1 MAMKTA
7 QKSMLRS
14 LLQCSASAIIISLGV
29 DAAHAAYPDLI
40 LSNNPVAYYRL
51 EEIAGSTAFDAT
63 SNHFDATYI
72 VNAGYPQLGLPGIT
86 TNSVL
91 FQNVP
96 ATGSILIPYRPE
108 LSPTNSDGQT
118 GAPFSA
124 ECWVQATSTPSDY
137 AVPLSMFGAY
147 ELNPPYVNASGWNF
161 YQSAPS
167 AGNTFWV
174 FNLKNGAFL
183 TASPAIT
190 LLRWYHLAATFDG
203 SNAVFYVNGVSNVS
217 AGGINSYLANHNA
230 DGQIGAGVT
239 TGFQPFSGGVDE
251 VAFYTNLLSPAQI
264 LAHYQLGTNS
274 FRAVPTPPGILT
286 QPVSRTNFSGTVATF
301 NVIAGGTAP
310 LAYQWKRGGSPITGA
325 TNSAYSLTATYPA
338 DDGATFSVTITNS
351 VGSTNSDVVTLTVL
365 TNLNIIH
372 NPFGPITRNI
382 GSKAAFRVV
391 ANGAI
396 PITYQWFK
404 GTQPIA
410 GATKDTLWV
419 NNVQLADATNYYV
432 HVTGPFTAADSATA
446 ALVVQTRPVT
456 VPVAGYARIVVADD
470 PVAYWRLDETNGS
483 VTAVDAVGSFDGQY
497 QANAGTLVY
506 GAASGIPHETNAAI
520 SISGGSVVTIPYALE
535 LNPVTGPWSF
545 EAWIRPASLDP
556 GHFRTPF
563 SSMWNSD
570 FGGHLFGWNIYQH
583 VAGVWTLN
591 AYNGGP
597 GGSFTSDFVHNPIN
611 TNTWYHMVIAD
622 DLTFIRYYVNGVL
635 VVTINRNNFGFV
647 ANGLNGDVTVA
658 GAPTVLGQRSDNA
671 FDPFDG
677 YIDEAAAY
685 NYALTLAQAQNHFF
699 NTARLTVVKSGNNV
713 VLSWPVGTLQS
724 APIVSGTY
732 TNVPGAT
739 SPYTNGI
746 SGSQKYF
753 RLQL

>member
-1 MAMKTA
+1 MKTFP
-7 QKSMLRS
+7 KLIPRLSFW
-14 LLQCSASAIIISLGV
+14 CSSAALFIGLASTAL
-29 DAAHAAYPDLI
+29 AAYPDLI

-51 EEIAGSTAFDAT
+51 EEVSGTTAFDAT
-63 SNHFDATYI
+63 SNHFDATYVVI
-72 VNAGYPQLGLPGIT
+72 SDYPQQGLPGIT

-91 FQNVP
+91 FQNTAP
-96 ATGSILIPYRPE
+96 AGYILIPYRPE
-108 LSPTNSDGQT
+108 LSPTNSNGQS
-118 GAPFSA
+118 GAPFSV
-124 ECWVQATSTPSDY
+124 ECWVQATSVPADY
-137 AVPLSMFGAY
+137 SVPLAMFGAY
-147 ELNPPYVNASGWNF
+147 EASPPYVNASGWNF
-161 YQSAPS
+161 YQSAPTS
-167 AGNTFWV
+167 GNTFWV
-174 FNLKNGAFL
+174 WNFKNGAFL
-183 TASPAIT
+183 TASGAIT

-217 AGGINSYLANHNA
+217 AGNINSYLACHNA
-230 DGQIGAGVT
+230 DGQVGAGVN
-239 TGFQPFSGGVDE
+239 TGFLPFSGGVDE
-251 VAFYTNLLSPAQI
+251 VAFYTNILTPSQI

-286 QPVSRTNFSGTVATF
+286 QPLSRTNFHGTPASFT
-301 NVIAGGTAP
+301 VIAGGTAP
-310 LAYQWKRGGSPITGA
+310 LSYQWKRGGSPIPGA
-325 TNSAYSLTATYPA
+325 TNSTYSLTATYPA
-338 DDGATFSVTITNS
+338 DNNATFSVTITNT
-351 VGSTNSDVVTLTVL
+351 VGTTNSDVVTLTVL

-396 PITYQWFK
+396 PISYQWYK
-404 GTQPIA
+404 GAALIT
-410 GATKDTLWV
+410 GATNDTLWL
-419 NNVQLADATNYYV
+419 NNVQLSDATNYYV
-432 HVTGPFTAADSATA
+432 HVTGPFTAADSTPA
-446 ALVVQTRPVT
+446 ALAVQPRAVT
-456 VPVAGYARIVVADD
+456 VPVTGYAKVVVADD

-483 VTAVDAVGSFDGQY
+483 ITAVDAVGSFDGQY
-497 QANAGTLVY
+497 QPNTGTLTY
-506 GAASGIPHETNAAI
+506 GATPGIPRETNAAI
-520 SISGGSVVTIPYALE
+520 NISGGAVVTIPYALE

-545 EAWIRPASLDP
+545 ETWIRPATLDS
-556 GHFRTPF
+556 GNFRTPF

-622 DLTFIRYYVNGVL
+622 DLAFIRYYVNGVL
-635 VVTINRNNFGFV
+635 VVTINRNNFGFM

-671 FDPFDG
+671 FGPFDG
-677 YIDEAAAY
+677 YIDEAATY

-699 NTARLTVVKSGNNV
+699 NSARITAAKSGNNII
-713 VLSWPVGTLQS
+713 LTWPLGTLQA
-724 APIVSGTY
+724 APLVTGTY
-732 TNVPGAT
+732 TNVPAAT
-739 SPYTNGI
+739 SPYTNAI